1 MLQHWSISKYRRLRQ
16 IHSILHRK
24 RFFSET
30 VSLADI
36 GTLLIEKIFLYDIDQ
51 RATAVAYN
59 FTLAIFPA
67 ILFLFTLIP
76 YIPIANMEAQIMNF
90 MHDAMP
96 EPLYEFAAATI
107 YDIISRKQSGILSFG
122 FILTLITATNGMSA
136 LMTAFNMA
144 DHVSTENRGFF
155 KTKGVA
161 IILTLLLCFVLFLAV
176 LVIIVGGFLVDWLH
190 NTILLGDH
198 FTVFLLDVL
207 RYAVMFATFT
217 LAVAS
222 IYRIAPKIHHRWRF
236 FNLGSI
242 VASLLIILSTYGF
255 SYYLSH
261 FGSYNKLYGSIG
273 TIIALM
279 IWFYLVAL
287 LLIFG
292 FELNISIWRAKH
304 EKKTVVVKKTRT
316 PKNK

>member
-1 MLQHWSISKYRRLRQ
+1 MLEYWSKSKYRQLRNT
-16 IHSILHRK
+16 HAYLNRK

-36 GTLLIEKIFLYDIDQ
+36 GTLLIEKILLYDIDQ

-59 FTLAIFPA
+59 FTLAVFPA

-76 YIPIANMEAQIMNF
+76 YVPIPDMEIQIMMF

-96 EPLYEFAAATI
+96 ESLYEFTAATI
-107 YDIISRKQSGILSFG
+107 YDIVSRKQSGILSFG
-122 FILTLITATNGMSA
+122 FVLALITATNGMGA

-144 DHVSTENRGFF
+144 DHTSENRGFF
-155 KTKGVA
+155 KTKGIA
-161 IILTLLLCFVLFLAV
+161 LMLTILLSFVLFLAV
-176 LVIIVGGFLVDWLH
+176 LVIIVGDFLVDWLH
-190 NTILLGDH
+190 NTILLGDN
-198 FTVFLLDVL
+198 FTVFLLDTL
-207 RYAVMFATFT
+207 RYGVMFATFM
-217 LAVAS
+217 LAVAI
-222 IYRIAPKIHHRWRF
+222 IYRFAPKMKHGWRF

-242 VASLLIILSTYGF
+242 VASILVIFSTYGF
-255 SYYLSH
+255 SFYLSR
-261 FGSYNKLYGSIG
+261 FSSYNKLYGSIG

-292 FELNISIWRAKH
+292 FELNLSIWKAKYDRNSKG
-304 EKKTVVVKKTRT
+304 KKK
-316 PKNK
+316 

>member
-1 MLQHWSISKYRRLRQ
+1 MLQHWSTSKYRQLRE
-16 IHSILHRK
+16 IYAFLHRK
-24 RFFSET
+24 RFFEGA

-36 GTLLIEKIFLYDIDQ
+36 GTLLIEKILLYDIDQ

-76 YIPIANMEAQIMNF
+76 YIPIPNMEVQIMSF

-96 EPLYEFAAATI
+96 EPLYQFAAATI

-122 FILTLITATNGMSA
+122 FILALITATNGMSA

-144 DHVSTENRGFF
+144 DHTSENRGFF
-155 KTKGVA
+155 KTKGIA
-161 IILTLLLCFVLFLAV
+161 IVLTLLLCFVLFLAV

-198 FTVFLLDVL
+198 FTVFLLDTL

-222 IYRIAPKIHHRWRF
+222 IYRLAPKIQHGWRF
-236 FNLGSI
+236 FNLGTI
-242 VASLLIILSTYGF
+242 VASLLVILSTYGF

-304 EKKTVVVKKTRT
+304 SKTREVAKKVRN
-316 PKNK
+316 PKK

>member
-1 MLQHWSISKYRRLRQ
+1 MLQHWSDSKYRRLRQ
-16 IHSILHRK
+16 IYAVLHRK
-24 RFFSET
+24 RFFAET

-76 YIPIANMEAQIMNF
+76 YIPIANMEVQIMNF

-122 FILTLITATNGMSA
+122 FIFTLITATNGMSA

-144 DHVSTENRGFF
+144 DHASDNRGYF
-155 KTKGVA
+155 KTKGIA
-161 IILTLLLCFVLFLAV
+161 TILTLLLCFVLFMAV

-198 FTVFLLDVL
+198 FTVFLLDML
-207 RYAVMFATFT
+207 RYTVMFATFT

-222 IYRIAPKIHHRWRF
+222 IYRIAPKIQHGWRF

-304 EKKTVVVKKTRT
+304 EKKKVAVKKTRT

>member
-1 MLQHWSISKYRRLRQ
+1 MFQHWSSSKYRQLRE
-16 IHSILHRK
+16 IYAFLHRK
-24 RFFSET
+24 RFFEGA

-36 GTLLIEKIFLYDIDQ
+36 GTLLIEKILLYDIDQ

-76 YIPIANMEAQIMNF
+76 YIPIPNMEVQIMSF

-96 EPLYEFAAATI
+96 EPLYQFAAATI

-122 FILTLITATNGMSA
+122 FILALITATNGMSA

-144 DHVSTENRGFF
+144 DHTSENRGFF
-155 KTKGVA
+155 KTKGIA
-161 IILTLLLCFVLFLAV
+161 IVLTLLLCFVLFLAV

-198 FTVFLLDVL
+198 FTVFLLDTL

-222 IYRIAPKIHHRWRF
+222 IYRLAPKIQHGWRF
-236 FNLGSI
+236 FNLGTI
-242 VASLLIILSTYGF
+242 VASLLVILSTYGF

-304 EKKTVVVKKTRT
+304 SKTREVAKKVRN
-316 PKNK
+316 PKK